1 MGVRCGLVIGCR
13 GADTAGSEET
23 ILSENFKATCLGQS
37 CTLQLYFHE
46 TTFDSEAFKAQK
58 FMEIKIFTVFPSVNC
73 TLGLFV
79 YSRKA
84 PYCV

>member
-1 MGVRCGLVIGCR
+1 MVSSLAAEEQILPGVRKQY
-13 GADTAGSEET
+13 SQ
-23 ILSENFKATCLGQS
+23 ENFKATCLGQS

-46 TTFDSEAFKAQK
+46 TTFDSDAFKAQK

-84 PYCV
+84 PYCVEDE